1 MYINES
7 VKKYIDDVAARQS
20 TPGGGSAAGLC
31 GALGTA
37 LLEMVCNFTVGK
49 EKYKDVKQDV
59 QGYLVSLKKVRDEF
73 SIIIDEDVKAYSAI
87 RDAFK
92 TSDKKLIDKALR
104 DGYYVCLKICKLSKV
119 AMEIAPDLAEKGNAG
134 LITDVGC
141 GAEFLNATFNSG
153 IFNCEINLNGIEDKV
168 FTEKEKTSLTL
179 LKKEMTEL
187 YKATNAKT
195 EERIK

>member
-1 MYINES
+1 
-7 VKKYIDDVAARQS
+7 
-20 TPGGGSAAGLC
+20 
-31 GALGTA
+31 
-37 LLEMVCNFTVGK
+37 MVCNFTVGN
-49 EKYKDVKQDV
+49 EKYKDVKQDI

-73 SIIIDEDVKAYSAI
+73 SIIIDEDVKAYSTI

-92 TSDKKLIDKALR
+92 TSDKKLIDKALK
-104 DGYYVCLKICKLSKV
+104 DGHYVCLKVCKLSKV
-119 AMEIAPDLAEKGNAG
+119 AMQIALDLAEKGNTG

-168 FTEKEKTSLTL
+168 FTEKEKSSLGL

-187 YKATNAKT
+187 YKTASAKT
-195 EERIK
+195 KERMR